1 MIWKMS
7 PLVIA
12 EILWVFVNTLSADG
26 KYRMFVNTLR
36 EFASRNSNVII

>member
-12 EILWVFVNTLSADG
+12 EILWVFVPMSADG
-26 KYRMFVNTLR
+26 KYRVFVNTLR
-36 EFASRNSNVII
+36 EFPSRNSNAII